1 MESIGQSLGLAAE
14 DWTALAL
21 TLRLCLYTT
30 IILMIFAT
38 PLAWWLANGRSLSR
52 TAVQAVVALPLVF
65 APFRALIGFKSDTHR
80 SVLGSPP
87 TVLGFYLL
95 IALGPRGMIG
105 GTMET
110 LGFQHFAFTFEGI
123 LIGSVIY
130 SMPFAVQP
138 LENAFSS
145 LGKRPVEVAASLG
158 AGAMDR
164 FFSVIVPM
172 ARRGF
177 LVAITLTFAHTMGEF
192 GVVLMVGGNI
202 PGVTHVLSTTIYGYT
217 ESMQYAAAGRL
228 SLLLL
233 IGAFVV
239 LFLVY
244 WLNRSFEMARP

>member
-1 MESIGQSLGLAAE
+1 MESIGQNFGLTAE

-52 TAVQAVVALPLVF
+52 TAVQAVVALPLV
-65 APFRALIGFKSDTHR
+65 L
-80 SVLGSPP
+80 PP

-138 LENAFSS
+138 LEHAFSS

-177 LVAITLTFAHTMGEF
+177 SVAVTLTFAHTMGEF